1 MFCFVESRRE
11 MRERESVRVCVRLD
25 VSVFECMCVC
35 VRPRAL
41 FTSIEASKN
50 RVSSQLWFG

>member
-1 MFCFVESRRE
+1 MFFVESRRE
-11 MRERESVRVCVRLD
+11 MREGERTRVCSFGCECFCVHVSVR
-25 VSVFECMCVC
+25 